1 MAHGVVSAGKM
12 QLKRLT
18 QDQADAV
25 IAQAPKC
32 DAPRSFDRGNLRIL
46 LLGRAFTGVYFS
58 HATWPWDAA
67 GQVECFRLEW
77 KAKHH
82 TAPWTRV
89 LSDIAIKTGWHNA
102 DYNFF
107 AALCAFNAAIGSKP
121 YAVVTRSRIRAGM
134 LGYSSGRL
142 LFDKDGNLHDA
153 GRALLSLRAEGI
165 TFPVTG
171 NQARTLL
178 DKIVTRG
185 LGKRFQP
192 YRGSLTYYAKFTEPE
207 EIARLLIKK
216 AERSVADPKL
226 AEMGQRLRALKN
238 GSLLCGGSPLCGE
251 PSPHNEGAPHNEES
265 ATQAPP
271 APHPVT
277 PQSPPEHHIMLL
289 GNASLNVSSN
299 ASPNVSHN
307 GGERD
312 SFEAGKERAEK
323 PNTTLFEAFKVEFK
337 APTQPEVEAFFESLK
352 RGKGKRAG
360 EWLEAFG
367 QDERWATQDWR
378 GPASRWVLER
388 RHICEAAT

>member
-1 MAHGVVSAGKM
+1 MSNQTVQFPLCGLAYGDGNAKDRVLSCMAHGVVSAGKM

-142 LFDKDGNLHDA
+142 LFDKDGNLVSFLTTKGVRDK
-153 GRALLSLRAEGI
+153 GELIVIGNTLKYYTEKNTNSLDSLYNKAHNP
-165 TFPVTG
+165 TY
-171 NQARTLL
+171 NS
-178 DKIVTRG
+178 
-185 LGKRFQP
+185 GK
-192 YRGSLTYYAKFTEPE
+192 
-207 EIARLLIKK
+207 
-216 AERSVADPKL
+216 
-226 AEMGQRLRALKN
+226 
-238 GSLLCGGSPLCGE
+238 
-251 PSPHNEGAPHNEES
+251 
-265 ATQAPP
+265 
-271 APHPVT
+271 
-277 PQSPPEHHIMLL
+277 
-289 GNASLNVSSN
+289 SLNINLNPDGSFNNGNNSAIPN
-299 ASPNVSHN
+299 NNVSN
-307 GGERD
+307 KWFD
-312 SFEAGKERAEK
+312 NI
-323 PNTTLFEAFKVEFK
+323 PIL
-337 APTQPEVEAFFESLK
+337 
-352 RGKGKRAG
+352 
-360 EWLEAFG
+360 
-367 QDERWATQDWR
+367 
-378 GPASRWVLER
+378 R
-388 RHICEAAT
+388 RFL